1 MIRPRTILA
10 TAAVVLGALAL
21 SACTSSPQADPPG
34 SAPPGGTST
43 LPDPTDSEA
52 PVDNPSTP
60 AGLEAVDLGL
70 SVRWANMN
78 VGAEAPTDHGSYFG
92 WGDTTGTN
100 ASTNDDDFPFANP
113 PASISGTEQDA
124 AHVHWGD
131 GWRMP
136 THDEQME
143 LVEQCDWQSDPQGD
157 VPGWTITCPNG
168 NSIFL
173 TAGGGK
179 IGDQTSTT
187 SSAPTS
193 GPAPSTPT
201 TRAEPTSCGSST
213 ATTPPMTLSHGITA
227 LRSAPSP
234 SSPAAHQR
242 PACDCVA
249 KGPQRSQGLKR
260 QHAIAKRRGLL
271 IRSQSMR
278 RVGDPTWRQ
287 THQPLHELRRGARPL
302 VFVQECWGWCGSSG
316 DVFPLGDGVGVAS
329 PAVKMPS
336 ISDHSVSESLFL
348 LAEPCGPSR
357 ARSMIWCES
366 AIVPRRA
373 RT

>member
-179 IGDQTSTT
+179 IGDQTQYDVVG
-187 SSAPTS
+187 ADFWS
-193 GPAPSTPT
+193 GTLDPNDPG
-201 TRAEPTSCGSST
+201 RAHVMWFFHSNHT
-213 ATTPPMTLSHGITA
+213 ADDSLPRHYRFAI
-227 LRSAPSP
+227 
-234 SSPAAHQR
+234 R
-242 PACDCVA
+242 PV
-249 KGPQRSQGLKR
+249 
-260 QHAIAKRRGLL
+260 
-271 IRSQSMR
+271 
-278 RVGDPTWRQ
+278 T
-287 THQPLHELRRGARPL
+287 E
-302 VFVQECWGWCGSSG
+302 
-316 DVFPLGDGVGVAS
+316 
-329 PAVKMPS
+329 
-336 ISDHSVSESLFL
+336 
-348 LAEPCGPSR
+348 
-357 ARSMIWCES
+357 
-366 AIVPRRA
+366 
-373 RT
+373 